1 MAAFPQPFFAMAA
14 FPQLELTCAAMGVAM
29 ADNVHAELRSLR
41 RQNNSLKKK
50 EAKLDKRC
58 IKVLNKAFA
67 EPTLTK
73 FDIALSAAAVHP
85 NLTIKRESDALT
97 GENIVRVTFHNQKL
111 SVQFDRRGKA
121 IWYDKQIRHVRKFKD
136 VVDKYLYTGRK
147 CLNIYAPGVAKT
159 RKHASMK
166 FSIQP

>member
-1 MAAFPQPFFAMAA
+1 MAALPQPFFDMAA
-14 FPQLELTCAAMGVAM
+14 FPQLELTCAAMGVVM

-85 NLTIKRESDALT
+85 NLTIKRESGA
-97 GENIVRVTFHNQKL
+97 GVNIVRVPFHDQKL
-111 SVQFDRRGKA
+111 TVHFDRRGKA
-121 IWYDKQIRHVRKFKD
+121 IWYDKQIRQLRTRKFKD
-136 VVDKYLYTGRK
+136 VVENTYTLAEK
-147 CLNIYAPGVAKT
+147 A
-159 RKHASMK
+159 
-166 FSIQP
+166 

>member
-1 MAAFPQPFFAMAA
+1 
-14 FPQLELTCAAMGVAM
+14 MGVVM

-67 EPTLTK
+67 EPTLAK
-73 FDIALSAAAVHP
+73 FNIALSAAAMHP
-85 NLTIKRESDALT
+85 NLAIKRESDA

-111 SVQFDRRGKA
+111 TVQFDRRGKA
-121 IWYDKQIRHVRKFKD
+121 IWYDKQIRQLRTRKFKD
-136 VVDKYLYTGRK
+136 VVEILIPWPKMLKYLCPRRYKR
-147 CLNIYAPGVAKT
+147 LAKM
-159 RKHASMK
+159 RV
-166 FSIQP
+166 

>member
-1 MAAFPQPFFAMAA
+1 MST
-14 FPQLELTCAAMGVAM
+14 FPQLEQTCAAMGVVM
-29 ADNVHAELRSLR
+29 ADIVHAELQRLR
-41 RQNNSLKKK
+41 RQNASLKNQ

-97 GENIVRVTFHNQKL
+97 GEKIVRVTFHNQKL

-121 IWYDKQIRHVRKFKD
+121 IWYDKQIRHVRTRKFKD
-136 VVDKYLYTGRK
+136 VVEIT
-147 CLNIYAPGVAKT
+147 
-159 RKHASMK
+159 
-166 FSIQP
+166 